1 MFSHN
6 KNATCD
12 DVKGGWVE
20 DWLIA
25 DAVDRDDG
33 KRHLA
38 VTHDELPLE
47 LERRRGRGAVTCCS
61 RASNAHNR

>member
-1 MFSHN
+1 
-6 KNATCD
+6 
-12 DVKGGWVE
+12 VE